1 MKIKFIVNYFTITLR
16 LHYCTTARPHVEERS
31 DEPTEGSS
39 PKANPESEATREPH
53 DYFKYL

>member
-31 DEPTEGSS
+31 DEIPRAKLLGNRTTILSIF
-39 PKANPESEATREPH
+39 EA
-53 DYFKYL
+53 